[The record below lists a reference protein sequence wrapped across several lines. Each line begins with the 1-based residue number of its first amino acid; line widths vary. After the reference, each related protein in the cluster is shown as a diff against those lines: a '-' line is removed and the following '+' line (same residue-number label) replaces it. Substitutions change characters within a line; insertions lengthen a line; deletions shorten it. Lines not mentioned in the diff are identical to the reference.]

1 MRISDWSSDVCSS
14 DLLIDR
20 TPHGVVP
27 TVFGAALLRHA
38 MEIEWQLA
46 EAAKQI
52 TELTLGQHGMLSI
65 GGTSGGPISILTL
78 AVCKLQEMNSE
89 IDVRVVEETW
99 SSALLAQQIGRA
111 HV

>member
-1 MRISDWSSDVCSS
+1 MRSSDWSSDVCAS
-14 DLLIDR
+14 DL
-20 TPHGVVP
+20 GVVP

-65 GGTSGGPISILTL
+65 GGTAGGPISILTL
-78 AVCKLQEMNSE
+78 AVCKLQEMTSE

-99 SSALLAQQIGRA
+99 SIALLAQLEDRSQIGRA